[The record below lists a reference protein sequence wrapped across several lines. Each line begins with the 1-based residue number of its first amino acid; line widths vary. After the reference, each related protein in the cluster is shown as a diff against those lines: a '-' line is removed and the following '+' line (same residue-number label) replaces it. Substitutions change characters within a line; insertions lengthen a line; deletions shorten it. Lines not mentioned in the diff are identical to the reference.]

1 MRMVYLKM
9 VLVSLL
15 FFNIVLSCEKEMV
28 HSIPEI
34 TINSPV
40 ENQVFEVRDTI
51 QIDADISD
59 EVNLISIKVGLVNQE
74 LISVQPAVYL
84 YPQSASFKLR
94 IDYPISETNLESGE
108 YYLLISANN
117 EFNYRN
123 NYHKIFINAL
133 PQQIEEIIVLT
144 EKNSNLI
151 GVFSVTETD
160 PVTLLFDIDCDFAAS
175 ESDSRNRRLYVAGLN
190 LINLRAYDFETSEM
204 VWQKDAFPPLP
215 LHVSDCLYFDKEL
228 YASFASY
235 YIYGYRY
242 DGSLVFN
249 TTVEEGTLPSR
260 LFKFNEFILAD
271 LQSKTG
277 DNSFLSTYYQITGTE
292 KQRLIIHFKVVEF
305 FSADDDIL
313 LIASNE
319 NSNGLLQMYDPYGN
333 ILTDMLNIPGTIICG
348 VKLSETEFL
357 IGTDNGNFLLSLN
370 PASLIPVLPEIE
382 AYRFRFDPLNQIIYS
397 SEPNLIN
404 VISYPAMTVQN
415 TFTFT
420 DSILN
425 FHLIYNK

>member
-1 MRMVYLKM
+1 MVYMKI
-9 VLVSLL
+9 VLGNLLFISLL
-15 FFNIVLSCEKEMV
+15 LSCQKEKV
-28 HSIPEI
+28 DSIPEI
-34 TINSPV
+34 TIYSPV
-40 ENQVFEVRDTI
+40 ENQVFDVWDTI

-59 EVNLISIKVGLVNQE
+59 KINLISVKVGLVNQE

-84 YPQSASFKLR
+84 YPQSPSFKLR
-94 IDYPISETNLESGE
+94 IDYPISETNLVSGE
-108 YYLLISANN
+108 YYLLIKANN

-123 NYHKIFINAL
+123 NYQKIFINEL
-133 PQQIEEIIVLT
+133 PRQLDKIIVLT
-144 EKNSNLI
+144 EKNLNLI

-160 PVTLLFDIDCDFAAS
+160 PATILFDIEGDFAAS
-175 ESDSRNRRLYVAGLN
+175 ESDSKNKRLYVAGLN
-190 LINLRAYDFETSEM
+190 QFNLLTYDFETFEL
-204 VWQKDAFPPLP
+204 VWQKDVFPPLP
-215 LHVSDCLYFDKEL
+215 LHVSDCLYFDEEL

-249 TTVEEGTLPSR
+249 TSVEEGILPSR
-260 LFKFNEFILAD
+260 LFKFNEFVLAD

-277 DNSFLSTYYQITGTE
+277 GNNFLSTYYQVTGAE

-305 FSADDDIL
+305 FSADDDNL
-313 LIASNE
+313 LICANE
-319 NSNGLLQMYDPYGN
+319 NNNGLLKMYDPYGN
-333 ILTDMLNIPGTIICG
+333 ILTDLLNVPGTIICC
-348 VKLSETEFL
+348 VKLSETDFL
-357 IGTDNGNFLLSLN
+357 IGSNNGNFLLSLN
-370 PASLIPVLPEIE
+370 PASLNPVLPEIVP
-382 AYRFRFDPLNQIIYS
+382 YRFRFDPLNQKIYS

-415 TFTFT
+415 TFTLT